1 MPLTREQALKQARGD
16 AAIRT
21 GVSESDVK
29 EVSVEETEFPDMALG
44 AATRGEMSGMM
55 MTSGWRFLLSANGKS
70 LEYRANPDQVR
81 LYGYQGKNYRL

>member
-1 MPLTREQALKQARGD
+1 MALTREQALKRARGD
-16 AAIRT
+16 AAART

-55 MTSGWRFLLSANGKS
+55 MTSGWRFKLSSNGKS

-81 LYGYQGKNYRL
+81 LYDYQGKNYRL